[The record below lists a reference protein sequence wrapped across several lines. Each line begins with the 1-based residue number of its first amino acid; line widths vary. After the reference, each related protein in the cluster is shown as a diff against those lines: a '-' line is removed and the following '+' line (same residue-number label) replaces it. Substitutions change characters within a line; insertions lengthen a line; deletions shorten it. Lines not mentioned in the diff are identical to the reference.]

1 MGIPHFTSE
10 RPVILSAAYS
20 SRSGESAESKD
31 PTDDCATRKPN
42 GIPDGLC
49 ARFRWK
55 NSLMRPW
62 LHLRRRG
69 PSTTPAFAKR
79 TPPALR
85 MTGSCDSRPIPPLA
99 GSTLGMTSAF
109 FLRRSAQLTLLT
121 LALFTLLGAGDES
134 ARVNDLGHRMMCV
147 CGCNQILLECNHVG
161 CAYSERMRSELI
173 AAVDRGD
180 NDDLTLQGFVQKY
193 GTTVMAAPTKTGF
206 NRVAWIMP
214 YLVLVL
220 GLAMVTLIVRAW
232 RSRPLVL
239 PAGAVAAVHGAELEH
254 FRDQARKDTEI

>member
-1 MGIPHFTSE
+1 MGISHLTSS
-10 RPVILSAAYS
+10 RPVILSGADS
-20 SRSGESAESKD
+20 LRSGESAESKD
-31 PTDDCATRKPN
+31 PVKDCATRKPK
-42 GIPDGLC
+42 IVL
-49 ARFRWK
+49 ARTAAELRCK
-55 NSLMRPW
+55 NFLSRSW
-62 LHLRRRG
+62 LHLRLRG
-69 PSTTPAFAKR
+69 PSTAATPASR
-79 TPPALR
+79 TPPPLR
-85 MTGSCDSRPIPPLA
+85 MT
-99 GSTLGMTSAF
+99 AF
-109 FLRRSAQLTLLT
+109 LLKRGTQLILLT

-161 CAYSERMRSELI
+161 CAYSDRMRGELV

-206 NRVAWIMP
+206 NRVAWVMP

-220 GLAMVTLIVRAW
+220 GLVMVTLIVRVW
-232 RSRPLVL
+232 KSRPLVL
-239 PAGAVAAVHGAELEH
+239 PVGAVAAVHGAELDH

>member
-1 MGIPHFTSE
+1 MKSLPN
-10 RPVILSAAYS
+10 AAW
-20 SRSGESAESKD
+20 RCLQVA
-31 PTDDCATRKPN
+31 A
-42 GIPDGLC
+42 LC
-49 ARFRWK
+49 LAV
-55 NSLMRPW
+55 
-62 LHLRRRG
+62 
-69 PSTTPAFAKR
+69 FA
-79 TPPALR
+79 
-85 MTGSCDSRPIPPLA
+85 S
-99 GSTLGMTSAF
+99 
-109 FLRRSAQLTLLT
+109 
-121 LALFTLLGAGDES
+121 LGAGDEG
-134 ARVNDLGHRMMCV
+134 ARFNSLGHRLMCV

-161 CAYSERMRSELI
+161 CAYSERMRAELI

-220 GLAMVTLIVRAW
+220 GIAMVTLIVRAW

-254 FRDQARKDTEI
+254 FRNQARRDTEV

>member
-1 MGIPHFTSE
+1 MGIRRRAQTRE
-10 RPVILSAAYS
+10 GTAS
-20 SRSGESAESKD
+20 SRAVTTD
-31 PTDDCATRKPN
+31 PLPR
-42 GIPDGLC
+42 
-49 ARFRWK
+49 ARFTFAQDK
-55 NSLMRPW
+55 L
-62 LHLRRRG
+62 LDAV
-69 PSTTPAFAKR
+69 PSCNHPKI
-79 TPPALR
+79 LV
-85 MTGSCDSRPIPPLA
+85 
-99 GSTLGMTSAF
+99 
-109 FLRRSAQLTLLT
+109 RRSAQLIL
-121 LALFTLLGAGDES
+121 LALSVFALMGAGDES

-161 CAYSERMRSELI
+161 CAYSERMRAELI

-220 GLAMVTLIVRAW
+220 GIAMVTLIVRAW

-254 FRDQARKDTEI
+254 FRNQARKDTEI